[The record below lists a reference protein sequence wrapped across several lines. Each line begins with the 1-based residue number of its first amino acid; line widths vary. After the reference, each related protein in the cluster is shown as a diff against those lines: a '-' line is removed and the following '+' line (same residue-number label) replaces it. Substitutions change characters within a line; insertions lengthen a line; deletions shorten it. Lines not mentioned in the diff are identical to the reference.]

1 METIFYSLH
10 EFMLHTKTITYILM
24 GLGVVGLLGYWLF
37 LTGRD
42 ESIRKY

>member
-1 METIFYSLH
+1 MEHIFYSLH
-10 EFMLHTKTITYILM
+10 DFMLCTKTMTYVLM
-24 GLGVVGLLGYWLF
+24 GLGLFGLLGYWLF

>member
-10 EFMLHTKTITYILM
+10 DFMLCTKTVTYILM
-24 GLGVVGLLGYWLF
+24 GLGLLGLLGYWLF